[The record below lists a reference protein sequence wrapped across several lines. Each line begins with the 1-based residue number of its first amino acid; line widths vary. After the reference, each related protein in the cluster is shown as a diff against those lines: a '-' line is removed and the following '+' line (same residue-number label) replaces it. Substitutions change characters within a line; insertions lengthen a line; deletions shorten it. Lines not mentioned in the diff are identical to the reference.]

1 MRSFR
6 ERSQS
11 SQLSK
16 ERETFLLLYL
26 LMVEGSRFW
35 IRSHLVSI
43 PTSDSYIEI
52 ECLLSNSTSVWAAAE
67 KVASNLSLVFAW
79 NTYLYGKVHP
89 LMNFLPVQLRIWKR
103 KERQEVL
110 ILKNKLLF
118 GCLSDVLMLTSAFIF
133 EVWEVHHLLWENK
146 ET

>member
-16 ERETFLLLYL
+16 ERETFLLLYQ

-52 ECLLSNSTSVWAAAE
+52 ECLLSNSTSVWAVAE

-79 NTYLYGKVHP
+79 NTYLYGKVHS

-103 KERQEVL
+103 TERQEVL